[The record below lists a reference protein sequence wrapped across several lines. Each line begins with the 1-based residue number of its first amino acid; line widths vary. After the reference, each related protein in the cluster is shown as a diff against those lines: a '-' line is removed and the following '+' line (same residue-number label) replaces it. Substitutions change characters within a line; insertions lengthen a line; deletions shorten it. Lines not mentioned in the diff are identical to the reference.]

1 MILAEAKV
9 KRKKM
14 SEEEKRDWNELYSY
28 VKGLMGYDDKTSLSR
43 TEVLKLKGLTRGQFI
58 ANNNQQELAEY
69 SFYEILVTFKVCKFD
84 IIRGFRSNSF
94 KSNGHKFNYM
104 IKIVEG
110 NLSTVRERLKSRE
123 RQEKQ
128 IEQIEIAEQS
138 KIKYVNKKDKKKKPN
153 KLLEGVE

>member
-1 MILAEAKV
+1 MAETKI

-14 SEEEKRDWNELYSY
+14 TKEEKEQWDELYSY
-28 VKGLMGYDDKTSLSR
+28 VKGLMGYDYKTSLSR

-110 NLSTVRERLKSRE
+110 NLSTVRERLKQRE
-123 RQEKQ
+123 Q
-128 IEQIEIAEQS
+128 AEQKIES
-138 KIKYVNKKDKKKKPN
+138 VEVTEKSTIKYVNKNKKKRKN
-153 KLLEGVE
+153 KLLEGIE

>member
-1 MILAEAKV
+1 MAETKT
-9 KRKKM
+9 KRKM
-14 SEEEKRDWNELYSY
+14 SEEEKEQWDELYSY

-69 SFYEILVTFKVCKFD
+69 SFYEILVTFKICKFD

-110 NLSTVRERLKSRE
+110 NLSTVRERLKSRQKQEE
-123 RQEKQ
+123 RIAS
-128 IEQIEIAEQS
+128 IEINTEEEIAE
-138 KIKYVNKKDKKKKPN
+138 YKKKSKEVKN
-153 KLLEGVE
+153 KRLKGLI

>member
-1 MILAEAKV
+1 MAEAKV

-69 SFYEILVTFKVCKFD
+69 SFYEILVTFKICKFD

-110 NLSTVRERLKSRE
+110 NLSTIRERLKNRE
-123 RQEKQ
+123 RQEER
-128 IEQIEIAEQS
+128 IEQIEVNTGEEIAE
-138 KIKYVNKKDKKKKPN
+138 YKKKSKEVKN
-153 KLLEGVE
+153 KRLKGLI

>member
-1 MILAEAKV
+1 MAEAKV

-14 SEEEKRDWNELYSY
+14 SEEEKEQWDELYSY

-69 SFYEILVTFKVCKFD
+69 SFYEILVTFKICKFD

-110 NLSTVRERLKSRE
+110 SLSTVRERLKSR
-123 RQEKQ
+123 QQ
-128 IEQIEIAEQS
+128 AEQKMES
-138 KIKYVNKKDKKKKPN
+138 IEVTEESAIKYVNKNKKKRKN
-153 KLLEGVE
+153 KLLEGIE

>member
-1 MILAEAKV
+1 MTK
-9 KRKKM
+9 KKM
-14 SEEEKRDWNELYSY
+14 SEEEKKQWDELYSY
-28 VKGLMGYDDKTSLSR
+28 VKELMGYDCKTSLSR

-94 KSNGHKFNYM
+94 KTNGHKFNYM

-110 NLSTVRERLKSRE
+110 NLSTVRERLKQ
-123 RQEKQ
+123 RQQ
-128 IEQIEIAEQS
+128 AEQKMES
-138 KIKYVNKKDKKKKPN
+138 VEVNMIEGATYKRKTKEVKN
-153 KLLEGVE
+153 KRLEGLM

>member
-1 MILAEAKV
+1 MAEAKV

-14 SEEEKRDWNELYSY
+14 SEEEKEQWDELYSY

-84 IIRGFRSNSF
+84 ILRGFRSNSF

-110 NLSTVRERLKSRE
+110 NLSTIRERLKNRE
-123 RQEKQ
+123 RQEER
-128 IEQIEIAEQS
+128 IEQIEVNTGEEIAE
-138 KIKYVNKKDKKKKPN
+138 YKKKSKEVKN
-153 KLLEGVE
+153 KRLKGLI

>member
-1 MILAEAKV
+1 MTK
-9 KRKKM
+9 KKM
-14 SEEEKRDWNELYSY
+14 SEEEKEQWDELYSY

-69 SFYEILVTFKVCKFD
+69 SFYEILVTFKICKFD

-110 NLSTVRERLKSRE
+110 SLSTVRERLKSR
-123 RQEKQ
+123 QQ
-128 IEQIEIAEQS
+128 AEQKMESIEINMIEGATYKRKTKE
-138 KIKYVNKKDKKKKPN
+138 VRNKR
-153 KLLEGVE
+153 LEGLM

>member
-1 MILAEAKV
+1 MILEGNKV

-14 SEEEKRDWNELYSY
+14 SEEEKKDWNELYSF
-28 VKGLMGYDDKTSLSR
+28 VKGLMGYDEKTSLSR

-84 IIRGFRSNSF
+84 IIRGFRNNSF

-110 NLSTVRERLKSRE
+110 NLSTVRERLKNK
-123 RQEKQ
+123 KQ
-128 IEQIEIAEQS
+128 AEQKMESIEVTQQS

-153 KLLEGVE
+153 KLLEGIE

>member
-1 MILAEAKV
+1 MAETKV
-9 KRKKM
+9 RRKKM
-14 SEEEKRDWNELYSY
+14 SEEEKKQWDELYSY

-69 SFYEILVTFKVCKFD
+69 SFYEILVTFKICKFD
-84 IIRGFRSNSF
+84 IIRGFRNNSF

-110 NLSTVRERLKSRE
+110 NLSTIRERLKNRE
-123 RQEKQ
+123 RQEER
-128 IEQIEIAEQS
+128 IEQIEVNTGEEIAE
-138 KIKYVNKKDKKKKPN
+138 YKKKSKEVKN
-153 KLLEGVE
+153 KRLKGLI

>member
-1 MILAEAKV
+1 MTK
-9 KRKKM
+9 KKM
-14 SEEEKRDWNELYSY
+14 SEQEKKDWDELYSY
-28 VKGLMGYDDKTSLSR
+28 VKELMGYDDKTSLSR

-94 KSNGHKFNYM
+94 KNNGHKFNYM

-110 NLSTVRERLKSRE
+110 NLSTVRERLKSR
-123 RQEKQ
+123 QQ
-128 IEQIEIAEQS
+128 AEQKIES
-138 KIKYVNKKDKKKKPN
+138 VEVTEESTIKYVNKN
-153 KLLEGVE
+153 KGKNINNRLKGLI

>member
-1 MILAEAKV
+1 MTK
-9 KRKKM
+9 KKM
-14 SEEEKRDWNELYSY
+14 SEEEKKQWDELYSY
-28 VKGLMGYDDKTSLSR
+28 VKELMGYDCKTSLSR

-110 NLSTVRERLKSRE
+110 NLSTVRERLKQ
-123 RQEKQ
+123 RQQ
-128 IEQIEIAEQS
+128 AEQKIES
-138 KIKYVNKKDKKKKPN
+138 VEVTEKSTIKYVNKNKKKRKN
-153 KLLEGVE
+153 KLLEGIE

>member
-1 MILAEAKV
+1 
-9 KRKKM
+9 M
-14 SEEEKRDWNELYSY
+14 SKEEKEQWNELYSY

-69 SFYEILVTFKVCKFD
+69 SFYEILVTFKICKFD

-110 NLSTVRERLKSRE
+110 NLSTIRERLRN
-123 RQEKQ
+123 RQQ
-128 IEQIEIAEQS
+128 AEQKMES
-138 KIKYVNKKDKKKKPN
+138 IEVTEESAIKYVNKNKKKRKN
-153 KLLEGVE
+153 KLLEGIE

>member
-1 MILAEAKV
+1 MAEAKV

-14 SEEEKRDWNELYSY
+14 SEEEKKQWDELYSY

-69 SFYEILVTFKVCKFD
+69 SFYEILITFKICKFD

-94 KSNGHKFNYM
+94 KTNGHKFNYM

-110 NLSTVRERLKSRE
+110 NLSTVRERLRN
-123 RQEKQ
+123 RQQ
-128 IEQIEIAEQS
+128 AEQKMES
-138 KIKYVNKKDKKKKPN
+138 IEVTEESSIKYVNKNKKKRKN
-153 KLLEGVE
+153 KLLEGIE

>member
-1 MILAEAKV
+1 MAEAKA

-14 SEEEKRDWNELYSY
+14 SEEEKEQFNELYSY
-28 VKGLMGYDDKTSLSR
+28 VKELMGYDEKTSLSR

-110 NLSTVRERLKSRE
+110 NLSTVRERLKNKKQAE
-123 RQEKQ
+123 EKLES
-128 IEQIEIAEQS
+128 IEVTEESA
-138 KIKYVNKKDKKKKPN
+138 IKYVNKN
-153 KLLEGVE
+153 KGKNINNRLKGLI

>member
-1 MILAEAKV
+1 MAETKS
-9 KRKKM
+9 KRKRMTK
-14 SEEEKRDWNELYSY
+14 EEKEQWDELYSY

-69 SFYEILVTFKVCKFD
+69 SFYEILVTFKICKFD

-110 NLSTVRERLKSRE
+110 NLSTVRERLKSRQKQEE
-123 RQEKQ
+123 RIAS
-128 IEQIEIAEQS
+128 IEINTEEEIAE
-138 KIKYVNKKDKKKKPN
+138 YKKKSKEVKN
-153 KLLEGVE
+153 KRLKGLI

>member
-1 MILAEAKV
+1 MAETKP
-9 KRKKM
+9 KRKRM
-14 SEEEKRDWNELYSY
+14 SEQEKQDWNELYSY
-28 VKGLMGYDDKTSLSR
+28 VKELMGYDDKTSLSR

-110 NLSTVRERLKSRE
+110 NLSTVRERLKSR
-123 RQEKQ
+123 KQ
-128 IEQIEIAEQS
+128 AEQKIES
-138 KIKYVNKKDKKKKPN
+138 VEVTEESAIKYVNKN
-153 KLLEGVE
+153 KGKNINNRLKGLI

>member
-1 MILAEAKV
+1 MAETKV
-9 KRKKM
+9 RRKKM
-14 SEEEKRDWNELYSY
+14 SEEEKKQWDELYSY

-110 NLSTVRERLKSRE
+110 NLSTVRERLKSR
-123 RQEKQ
+123 QQ
-128 IEQIEIAEQS
+128 AEQKLES
-138 KIKYVNKKDKKKKPN
+138 IEVTEESAIKYVNKNKKKRKN
-153 KLLEGVE
+153 KLLEGIE

>member
-1 MILAEAKV
+1 MAEAKV
-9 KRKKM
+9 KRTKM
-14 SEEEKRDWNELYSY
+14 SEEEKEQWDELYSY
-28 VKGLMGYDDKTSLSR
+28 VKELMGYDCKTSLSR

-69 SFYEILVTFKVCKFD
+69 SFYEILVTFKICKFD

-110 NLSTVRERLKSRE
+110 SLSTVRERLKSRQKQEE
-123 RQEKQ
+123 RIAS
-128 IEQIEIAEQS
+128 IEINTEEEIAE
-138 KIKYVNKKDKKKKPN
+138 YKKKSKEVKN
-153 KLLEGVE
+153 KRLKGLI

>member
-1 MILAEAKV
+1 MILEGNKV

-14 SEEEKRDWNELYSY
+14 SEEEKKDWNELYSF
-28 VKGLMGYDDKTSLSR
+28 VKGLMGYDEKTSLSR

-110 NLSTVRERLKSRE
+110 NLSTIRERLKNKE
-123 RQEKQ
+123 RQEER
-128 IEQIEIAEQS
+128 IEQIEVNTGEEIAE
-138 KIKYVNKKDKKKKPN
+138 YKKKSKEVKN
-153 KLLEGVE
+153 KRLKGLI

>member
-1 MILAEAKV
+1 MAEAKV
-9 KRKKM
+9 TRKKM
-14 SEEEKRDWNELYSY
+14 SEEEKEQWDELYSY
-28 VKGLMGYDDKTSLSR
+28 VKELMGYDDKTSLSR

-58 ANNNQQELAEY
+58 ANNSQQELAEY

-110 NLSTVRERLKSRE
+110 NLSTVRERLKS
-123 RQEKQ
+123 KQ
-128 IEQIEIAEQS
+128 QAEQ
-138 KIKYVNKKDKKKKPN
+138 KIENIEVNMIEGATYKRKTKEVRN
-153 KLLEGVE
+153 KRLEGLM

>member
-1 MILAEAKV
+1 MILEDKKP
-9 KRKKM
+9 KRKRM
-14 SEEEKRDWNELYSY
+14 SKEEKEQWDELYSY
-28 VKGLMGYDDKTSLSR
+28 VKELMGYDDKTSLSR

-110 NLSTVRERLKSRE
+110 NLSTIRERLKNRE
-123 RQEKQ
+123 RQEER
-128 IEQIEIAEQS
+128 IEQIEVNTGEEIAD
-138 KIKYVNKKDKKKKPN
+138 YKKKSKEVKN
-153 KLLEGVE
+153 KRLKGLI

>member
-1 MILAEAKV
+1 MAEAKV

-14 SEEEKRDWNELYSY
+14 SKEEKKDWNELYSY

-123 RQEKQ
+123 RQEER
-128 IEQIEIAEQS
+128 IEQIEVNTGEEIAE
-138 KIKYVNKKDKKKKPN
+138 YKKKSKEVKN
-153 KLLEGVE
+153 KRLKGLI

>member
-1 MILAEAKV
+1 MAEAKV

-14 SEEEKRDWNELYSY
+14 SEEEKEQWDELYSY

-69 SFYEILVTFKVCKFD
+69 SFYEILVTFKICKFD

-110 NLSTVRERLKSRE
+110 NLSTVRERLKNRE
-123 RQEKQ
+123 RQEER
-128 IEQIEIAEQS
+128 IEQIEVNTGEEIAE
-138 KIKYVNKKDKKKKPN
+138 YKKKSKEVKN
-153 KLLEGVE
+153 KRLKGLI

>member
-1 MILAEAKV
+1 
-9 KRKKM
+9 M

-69 SFYEILVTFKVCKFD
+69 SFYEILVTFKICKFD

-123 RQEKQ
+123 RQEERIAS
-128 IEQIEIAEQS
+128 IEINTVEEIAE
-138 KIKYVNKKDKKKKPN
+138 YKKKSKEVKN
-153 KLLEGVE
+153 KRLKGLI

>member
-1 MILAEAKV
+1 MTK
-9 KRKKM
+9 KKM
-14 SEEEKRDWNELYSY
+14 SEEEKEQWDELYSY

-69 SFYEILVTFKVCKFD
+69 SFYEILVTFKICKFD

-110 NLSTVRERLKSRE
+110 SLSTVRERLRN
-123 RQEKQ
+123 RQQ
-128 IEQIEIAEQS
+128 AEQ
-138 KIKYVNKKDKKKKPN
+138 KMENVEINMIEGATYKRKTKEVRNKR
-153 KLLEGVE
+153 LEGLM

>member
-1 MILAEAKV
+1 MTK
-9 KRKKM
+9 KKM
-14 SEEEKRDWNELYSY
+14 SEEEKKQWDELYSY
-28 VKGLMGYDDKTSLSR
+28 VKELMGYDDKTSLSR

-84 IIRGFRSNSF
+84 IIRGFRNNSF

-110 NLSTVRERLKSRE
+110 NLSTVRERLKNRE
-123 RQEKQ
+123 RQEER
-128 IEQIEIAEQS
+128 IEQIEVNTGEEIAE
-138 KIKYVNKKDKKKKPN
+138 YKKKSKEVKN
-153 KLLEGVE
+153 KRLKGLI

>member
-1 MILAEAKV
+1 MAEAKV

-94 KSNGHKFNYM
+94 KSNGHNFNYM
-104 IKIVEG
+104 IKFVEG
-110 NLSTVRERLKSRE
+110 N
-123 RQEKQ
+123 
-128 IEQIEIAEQS
+128 
-138 KIKYVNKKDKKKKPN
+138 
-153 KLLEGVE
+153 

>member
-1 MILAEAKV
+1 MA
-9 KRKKM
+9 KM
-14 SEEEKRDWNELYSY
+14 SAEEVRQWNELYSY

-69 SFYEILVTFKVCKFD
+69 SFYEILVTFKVCKVD

-110 NLSTVRERLKSRE
+110 NLSTVRERLKSR
-123 RQEKQ
+123 QQ
-128 IEQIEIAEQS
+128 AEQKLES
-138 KIKYVNKKDKKKKPN
+138 IEVTEESAIKYVNKNKKKRKN
-153 KLLEGVE
+153 KLLEGIE

>member
-1 MILAEAKV
+1 MAEAKV

-14 SEEEKRDWNELYSY
+14 SEEEKEQWDELYSY

-69 SFYEILVTFKVCKFD
+69 SFYEILVTFKICKFD

-110 NLSTVRERLKSRE
+110 NLSTVRERLKNK
-123 RQEKQ
+123 KQ
-128 IEQIEIAEQS
+128 AEQKMES
-138 KIKYVNKKDKKKKPN
+138 IEVTEESAIKYVNKN
-153 KLLEGVE
+153 KGKNINNRLKGLI

>member
-1 MILAEAKV
+1 MAEAKV
-9 KRKKM
+9 KRTKM
-14 SEEEKRDWNELYSY
+14 SEEEKEQWDELYSY

-69 SFYEILVTFKVCKFD
+69 SFYEILVTFKICKFD

-110 NLSTVRERLKSRE
+110 NLSTVRERLKSRQKQEE
-123 RQEKQ
+123 RIAS
-128 IEQIEIAEQS
+128 IEINTEEEIAE
-138 KIKYVNKKDKKKKPN
+138 YKKKSKEVKN
-153 KLLEGVE
+153 KRLKGLI